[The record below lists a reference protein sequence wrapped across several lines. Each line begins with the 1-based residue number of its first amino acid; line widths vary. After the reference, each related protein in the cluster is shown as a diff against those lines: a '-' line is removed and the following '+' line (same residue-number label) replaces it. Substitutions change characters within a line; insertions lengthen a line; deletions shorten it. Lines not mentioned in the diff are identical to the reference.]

1 MPVNILEYQF
11 AEELS
16 PLLKETFKSNARY
29 LYFLVP
35 GTGDRRW
42 LRDTLVGEGTFGGG
56 EPTILRWEEL
66 YRETAARLHTDKQ
79 SPERQIDPPDHW
91 LIVRYILEE
100 LLKETSMGKNLP
112 PAIHKAGFISIL
124 GSTMRE
130 LLREEVLPEDLS
142 KSLECNGCD
151 RGRDCPIDE
160 TPDRLLCL
168 LYHRYTAYLESRG
181 LFDSA
186 QAATVIRKMIEKNPE
201 ESSSWL
207 RTASFVF
214 TGFLS
219 FTHGQLLLLRCLHDM
234 GANLTVLVPATGLD
248 IHNAIR
254 QLENLIDEI
263 PHRANCRPLQV
274 LEMESG
280 DQRLEIEHLVRNLA
294 LWERREGPLHKAAG
308 PFPGWEDLALSVDE
322 NRLPLVEEVLKRYR
336 IPYFIDDGPK
346 VASTPLWKAVSR
358 FRELHGRGFPTN
370 ETAWFLAEPFLP
382 AKEFPLETALEAA
395 PRGRKEWKDFL
406 GNRYPEGLLV
416 FETLLSF
423 ADSIESGGSPAEILE
438 ILKNLTTQGDTGI
451 GGWDRTLSE
460 LVVPFT
466 GLDEEVR
473 KLSGAIRELEEK
485 TLQMQETEPDIGPA
499 GRHKLSGDRALAF
512 LFAWAEKSTIWQ
524 APKTTESLTVYV
536 GNPPVLAHHR
546 VFAMTGALASA
557 WPGRLG
563 QSPLLPDEKRE
574 QLHQDPSLELGA
586 FHLPLLLEVR
596 KQRQALFRRIL
607 ACGDELTI
615 VSRPRQDSSGR
626 PLQTSPF
633 LAEAKKCEPPW
644 ITPIAEEPVK
654 TTMKDVLPD
663 DGQIRIR
670 PVEVRESEEPLV
682 PERLLREIPLLG
694 ERNPMVP
701 TSAYLGDIDL
711 WESCPFRYYAE
722 RVLGLK
728 ERRPGVFD
736 PAKAGN
742 AIHALWN
749 SAWKE
754 RKRTGDP
761 LEKLVPR
768 MWQKEVTGIYP
779 ELFGEK
785 SPLKRHRKRLYDQTL
800 RLAKVQDDIDS
811 GGLEK
816 SRKDQIL
823 EGKLQTTIEGVT
835 FTGRFDRL
843 DILDSGAVLLDYKS
857 GSSSTYAKSLQLP
870 AYALAMRGKGF
881 PPLLGWSYL
890 CLGDGKVSG
899 RFTEPAS
906 QFFGKNKVSLETLD
920 SLIKEAGTKLE
931 AMAKGLLSGNFK
943 PNWDSD
949 ACKTCVYRGLCRK
962 DERPGGSGDE
972 TNQ

>member
-1 MPVNILEYQF
+1 MPVRILEYQF
-11 AEELS
+11 AGELS
-16 PLLKETFKSNARY
+16 SFLKETFKSEGLC

-42 LRDTLVGEGTFGGG
+42 LRDVLVGEGTFGGG
-56 EPTILRWEEL
+56 EPAILRWEEL
-66 YRETAARLHTDKQ
+66 YREAAARIHTDGQTQK
-79 SPERQIDPPDHW
+79 RQIDPPDHW

-100 LLKETSMGKNLP
+100 LLEATSRGKDLP
-112 PAIHKAGFISIL
+112 PAIRKTGFVSIL
-124 GSTMRE
+124 GATLRE
-130 LLREEVLPEDLS
+130 LLREEVLPEHLS
-142 KSLECNGCD
+142 TSLGCD
-151 RGRDCPIDE
+151 DCNDGRACPVE
-160 TPDRLLCL
+160 GSPDRLLCL

-186 QAATVIRKMIEKNPE
+186 QAATVIREMIEKKPK

-207 RTASFVF
+207 RTSSFVF

-219 FTHGQLLLLRCLHDM
+219 FTHGQLLLLRSLHDL
-234 GANLTVLVPATGLD
+234 GASLTVLVPATGLE
-248 IHNAIR
+248 IHNATR
-254 QLENLIDEI
+254 QLENLLDEG
-263 PHRANCRPLQV
+263 PHRANCRNLRV

-280 DQRLEIEHLVRNLA
+280 DQRLEIEHLVRNFV
-294 LWERREGPLHKAAG
+294 LWERGKGPLRETAG
-308 PFPGWEDLALSVDE
+308 PFPGWENMALATED

-336 IPYFIDDGPK
+336 VPYFVDDGPK

-358 FRELHGRGFPTN
+358 FRELHGRGFPTD

-382 AKEFPLETALEAA
+382 TKEFPFEAALEAT
-395 PRGRKEWKDFL
+395 PRGQKEWKDFL
-406 GNRYPEGLLV
+406 GDQYPEGLPV
-416 FETLLSF
+416 FEALLSF
-423 ADSIESGGSPAEILE
+423 ADSIESGGSPAELLE
-438 ILKNLTTQGDTGI
+438 LLKRLTTPGDAGP

-460 LVVPFT
+460 LVVPFP

-473 KLSGAIRELEEK
+473 RLSGSLRELEEK
-485 TLQMQETEPDIGPA
+485 SIQMREAEPDIGPA
-499 GRHKLSGDRALAF
+499 GCHKLSGDRAMAF
-512 LFAWAEKSTIWQ
+512 LFAWAERSTIWQ
-524 APKTTESLTVYV
+524 APKTTGNLAVYA

-546 VFAMTGALASA
+546 VFALTGALASA

-626 PLQTSPF
+626 PLQPSPF
-633 LAEAKKCEPPW
+633 LAEAKKCDPPW
-644 ITPIAEEPVK
+644 VTPIVEEPVK

-663 DGQIRIR
+663 DAQIRIR

-682 PERLLREIPLLG
+682 PQRLLREIPLLG
-694 ERNPMVP
+694 ERNPVVP
-701 TSAYLGDIDL
+701 ASAYLGDIDL

-749 SAWKE
+749 SAWTE

-761 LEKLVPR
+761 LAKLVPEL
-768 MWQKEVTGIYP
+768 WQKKVMGIYP

-800 RLAKVQDDIDS
+800 RLAKVQDDIDG

-816 SRKDQIL
+816 NRKDQKL

-857 GSSSTYAKSLQLP
+857 GSSSTYVKSLQLP
-870 AYALAMRGKGF
+870 AYALALRGKEF
-881 PPLLGWSYL
+881 SPLLGWGYL
-890 CLGDGKVSG
+890 CLADGAVSG

-906 QFFGKNKVSLETLD
+906 QFFGKNKTSPETLA
-920 SLIKEAGTKLE
+920 SLIEEAGTKLE
-931 AMAKGLLSGNFK
+931 AMAKGLLSGNFT

-949 ACKTCVYRGLCRK
+949 ACKTCAYRGLCRK
-962 DERPGGSGDE
+962 DERPGGTRDE
-972 TNQ
+972 KDQ